1 MSDIPTN
8 SNNHD
13 ENQHGYLMLLIGDER
28 ATSDAA
34 LGIALRGAGHNL
46 RVHIIE
52 FQKTGRDRGEVTAT
66 SFLTG
71 VSLSQFGTTEA
82 NQTVSETGGVGTS
95 PERTEAALR
104 DATTHVNRRVT
115 NILVLE
121 GILSLV
127 ENGLVDDTFIIELA
141 GNAASWLDIVATG
154 SSASNALKE
163 HADSVTTMETT
174 KADSR
179 NAELRPGIHY

>member
-1 MSDIPTN
+1 MAEN
-8 SNNHD
+8 SANSSNE
-13 ENQHGYLMLLIGDER
+13 ENQHGYLMLLVGDER

-82 NQTVSETGGVGTS
+82 NQTVSETGGAGTS

-104 DATTHVNRRVT
+104 DATRHIERRVT

-127 ENGLVDDTFIIELA
+127 EHGLVDESFIIELV
-141 GNAASWLDIVATG
+141 GNAAPWLDIVATG
-154 SSASNALKE
+154 SSATELLKE
-163 HADSVTTMETT
+163 RADSVTTMETT
-174 KADSR
+174 KAESR
-179 NAELRPGIHY
+179 GAELRPGIHY

>member
-1 MSDIPTN
+1 MTDNGTDA
-8 SNNHD
+8 NND
-13 ENQHGYLMLLIGDER
+13 ETTHGYLMLLVGDER

-52 FQKTGRDRGEVTAT
+52 FQKTGRDRGEVTAS
-66 SFLTG
+66 SFLAG

-82 NQTVSETGGVGTS
+82 TQTVDESGGAGTS

-121 GILSLV
+121 GILSLI
-127 ENGLVDDTFIIELA
+127 EHGLVEESFLTGLA
-141 GNAASWLDIVATG
+141 GNAAAWLDIVATG
-154 SSASNALKE
+154 SSASDTLKE
-163 HADSVTTMETT
+163 HADSVTTMTT
-174 KADSR
+174 TRAEGS

>member
-1 MSDIPTN
+1 MSDTTTN
-8 SNNHD
+8 ENN
-13 ENQHGYLMLLIGDER
+13 HGYLMLLVGDER

-46 RVHIIE
+46 RVHVIE

-71 VSLSQFGTTEA
+71 VSLTQFGTTEA
-82 NQTVSETGGVGTS
+82 NQTVSETGGSGTS
-95 PERTEAALR
+95 PERADAALL

-127 ENGLVDDTFIIELA
+127 EHGLVDESFIINLA

-154 SSASNALKE
+154 SSASDALRA

-174 KADSR
+174 KAENSA
-179 NAELRPGIHY
+179 AELRPGIHY

>member
-1 MSDIPTN
+1 MTDKAPTANGQPNN
-8 SNNHD
+8 S
-13 ENQHGYLMLLIGDER
+13 HGYLMLLVGDER

-71 VSLSQFGTTEA
+71 VSLSQYGTIESK
-82 NQTVSETGGVGTS
+82 QTASEIGGPGTS
-95 PERTEAALR
+95 PERIEAAIK
-104 DATTHVNRRVT
+104 DATLHVNRRVT
-115 NILVLE
+115 NILILE

-127 ENGLVDDTFIIELA
+127 GQGLIDESAILDLVTKSA
-141 GNAASWLDIVATG
+141 PWLDIVATG
-154 SSASNALKE
+154 STSPDSLKDV
-163 HADSVTTMETT
+163 ADSITTMETT
-174 KADSR
+174 KAES
-179 NAELRPGIHY
+179 NATELRPGIHY

>member
-1 MSDIPTN
+1 MINTTN
-8 SNNHD
+8 SND
-13 ENQHGYLMLLIGDER
+13 QEDLHGYLMLLVGDER

-52 FQKTGRDRGEVTAT
+52 FQKTGRDRGEVIAT

-71 VSLSQFGTTEA
+71 VSLSQYGTTEA

-104 DATTHVNRRVT
+104 DARSHVNRRVT
-115 NILVLE
+115 NILILE
-121 GILSLV
+121 GILSLID
-127 ENGLVDDTFIIELA
+127 NGLVDESVLLELA
-141 GNAASWLDIVATG
+141 ESAAPWLDIVATG
-154 SSASNALKE
+154 SAASDRLRD
-163 HADSVTTMETT
+163 HADSVTTMVTT
-174 KADSR
+174 KAQSR
-179 NAELRPGIHY
+179 DAELRPGIHY

>member
-1 MSDIPTN
+1 MTENPAN
-8 SNNHD
+8 SKD
-13 ENQHGYLMLLIGDER
+13 HGYLMLLVGDER

-46 RVHIIE
+46 RVHVIE

-71 VSLSQFGTTEA
+71 VSLSQFGTIEA
-82 NQTVSETGGVGTS
+82 NQTVSETGSVGTS

-104 DATTHVNRRVT
+104 DAMNHVNRRVT

-121 GILSLV
+121 GILSLI
-127 ENGLVDDTFIIELA
+127 EHGLVDDSFIIDLA
-141 GNAASWLDIVATG
+141 GNAAEWLDIVATG
-154 SSASNALKE
+154 SSVSDVLKE
-163 HADSVTTMETT
+163 HADSVTTMTTT
-174 KADSR
+174 KAESS
-179 NAELRPGIHY
+179 NTELRPGIHY

>member
-1 MSDIPTN
+1 MSEIPTN
-8 SNNHD
+8 SNKQED
-13 ENQHGYLMLLIGDER
+13 QHGYLMLLVGDER

-66 SFLTG
+66 SLLTG

-82 NQTVSETGGVGTS
+82 NQTVSETGGSGTS
-95 PERTEAALR
+95 PDRTEAALR

-115 NILVLE
+115 NILILE
-121 GILSLV
+121 GILSLI
-127 ENGLVDDTFIIELA
+127 EHGLVEESFIIELA
-141 GNAASWLDIVATG
+141 GNAAPWLDIVATG
-154 SSASNALKE
+154 SSASDELKE

-174 KADSR
+174 KPEGHET
-179 NAELRPGIHY
+179 ELRPGIHY

>member
-1 MSDIPTN
+1 MTDNTTN
-8 SNNHD
+8 SDN
-13 ENQHGYLMLLIGDER
+13 HGYLMLLVGDER

-104 DATTHVNRRVT
+104 DATIHVNRRVT

-127 ENGLVDDTFIIELA
+127 EHGLVDESFITELA

-154 SSASNALKE
+154 SSASDALKG

-174 KADSR
+174 KPDASD
-179 NAELRPGIHY
+179 AELRPGIHY